1 MLCRLRRWS
10 IFDSDAMPMF
20 FISTMRCRR
29 SWPFLTIAIGAIIFG
44 QQSGPIFSDGFS
56 NYGPM
61 FSDHFFCKNLKTAY
75 FTTCSNWRQFV
86 RIGGH
91 HLRKYRIYKNASGG
105 NSGILWDGLIIHR
118 SIKHTWMLALRQSS
132 EGVYLEQL
140 YSPTL

>member
-56 NYGPM
+56 IYGPM
-61 FSDHFFCKNLKTAY
+61 FGDDFF
-75 FTTCSNWRQFV
+75 
-86 RIGGH
+86 
-91 HLRKYRIYKNASGG
+91 LRKPKN
-105 NSGILWDGLIIHR
+105 IVFYD
-118 SIKHTWMLALRQSS
+118 MLKLATICAYWWAPPEKIQNL
-132 EGVYLEQL
+132 
-140 YSPTL
+140 